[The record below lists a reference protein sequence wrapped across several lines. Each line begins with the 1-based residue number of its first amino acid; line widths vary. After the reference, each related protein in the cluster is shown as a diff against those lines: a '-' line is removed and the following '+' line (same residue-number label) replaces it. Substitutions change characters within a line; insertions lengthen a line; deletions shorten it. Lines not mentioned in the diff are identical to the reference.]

1 MNITILTQYYPPE
14 TGAPQNRLSDLAK
27 QLHNAGHQVT
37 VLTSMPNYPQNEILP
52 AYKGKL
58 FLEEQSEGIRILRS
72 WIFVGKSRSIIPR
85 LLNYWSFTFSS
96 FIFGCIKLKKQDI
109 IICESPPLFLGLTG
123 WLLSGIKRSK
133 FIFNISDLWPESAEK
148 LGVITNKSLLN
159 LAEKLELFL
168 YRKSFLITGQTQ
180 GIIQNIKER
189 THLDNLHWLPNGIS
203 EETLQLNLNKEN
215 CRNVF
220 NIPDTAFV
228 LCYAGVIGHAQG
240 LEIILNAAT
249 ELQQKDIIFII
260 CGDGPELDKLKTLS
274 QSLKL
279 NNITFTGPL
288 SKKDALQLVIASDAA
303 IIPLKKLDLFKGAI
317 PSKIFENCAMSKP
330 ILLGVD
336 GEAKQLF
343 IEQAQAGL
351 YFEPENSQSLAAA
364 IKQLYENTS
373 LRNQL
378 GENGKQF
385 VISKFSRK
393 QIAVDFLEYIDRK
406 IIKN

>member
-27 QLHNAGHQVT
+27 QLHNAGHQII
-37 VLTSMPNYPQNEILP
+37 VLTAMPNYPQNEIQR

-58 FLEEQSEGIRILRS
+58 FLEEQNEGIRILRS

-203 EETLQLNLNKEN
+203 EETLQLNSNKEN
-215 CRNVF
+215 CRKVF

-240 LEIILNAAT
+240 LEVILNAAT
-249 ELQQKDIIFII
+249 ELQQKDIIFVI
-260 CGDGPELDKLKTLS
+260 CGDGPELEKLKTLS

-279 NNITFTGPL
+279 SNITFTGPL
-288 SKKDALQLVIASDAA
+288 SKKDALQLVLASDAA

-364 IKQLYENTS
+364 IKQLYENPS

-378 GENGKQF
+378 GENGKHF

-393 QIAVDFLEYIDRK
+393 QIALDFLEAFK
-406 IIKN
+406 KWS

>member
-37 VLTSMPNYPQNEILP
+37 VMTAMPNYPQNEIQP

-58 FLEEQSEGIRILRS
+58 FLEEQNEGIRILRS

-85 LLNYWSFTFSS
+85 LLNYWSFTCSS

-123 WLLSGIKRSK
+123 WLLSEIKRSK

-203 EETLQLNLNKEN
+203 EETLQLNSNKEN
-215 CRNVF
+215 CRKVF

-240 LEIILNAAT
+240 LEVILNAAT
-249 ELQQKDIIFII
+249 ELQQKDIIFVI
-260 CGDGPELDKLKTLS
+260 CGDGPELEKLKTLS

-279 NNITFTGPL
+279 SNITFTGPL
-288 SKKDALQLVIASDAA
+288 SKKDALQLVLASDAA

-364 IKQLYENTS
+364 IKQLYENPS

-378 GENGKQF
+378 GENGKHF

-393 QIAVDFLEYIDRK
+393 QIALDFLEAFK
-406 IIKN
+406 KWS